1 MELVSPV
8 LQGGLLTVGPP
19 GESLYFS
26 FALDISSL
34 HPLPDRGALLTPS
47 LSDRPL
53 PMFEDQS
60 RSQVLLLEAHLPRV
74 SSASIALSPVLPPSA
89 ICPSFATA
97 TIAVLWRCLSYHVL
111 SSPLDFKPLED
122 SEFYLFIILEVYHHF
137 IHQSSW

>member
-1 MELVSPV
+1 MELVSPA

-34 HPLPDRGALLTPS
+34 HPLPGGGALLTPS

-53 PMFEDQS
+53 PMFEDQR

-74 SSASIALSPVLPPSA
+74 PSASIALSPVLPPSA
-89 ICPSFATA
+89 ICTSFATA
-97 TIAVLWRCLSYHVL
+97 TIAVLWTCLSPCL
-111 SSPLDFKPLED
+111 TFSPGF
-122 SEFYLFIILEVYHHF
+122 
-137 IHQSSW
+137 